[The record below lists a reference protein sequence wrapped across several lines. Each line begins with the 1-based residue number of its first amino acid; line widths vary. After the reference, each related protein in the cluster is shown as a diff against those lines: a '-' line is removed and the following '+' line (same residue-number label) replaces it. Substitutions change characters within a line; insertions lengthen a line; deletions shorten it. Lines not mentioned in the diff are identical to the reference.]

1 MRPYHPYRPYSHYR
15 ACSDHAPLKHPSRF
29 GIKPGVKA
37 TAPALP
43 KARLLAVAAMM
54 AVAGLTATAA
64 HARTPVDGIA
74 AVVNGSP
81 ILLSEIEEL
90 RMAMQQQRPGFA
102 SLDVAAQREEALD
115 RIVDDKV
122 LLEKARQD
130 TTLNVTDRDIEA
142 RVADMYA
149 RIAQQQGGERQ
160 LEAALRQATGMSL
173 GQFKARLGEQVR
185 ENILR
190 QRIQM
195 KYVGDPQ
202 PSQLQVREFY
212 NKYKDSLPVQ
222 RDVARL
228 SHLQWRVKADAN
240 IEAEARDKALA
251 LVRRLNEGEAF
262 ADLARLHSDD
272 YSGREGGDLG
282 YTKRGTLDADYE
294 RAAFALD
301 IGDYTRRPVRTRF
314 GYHLIRVT
322 GKRDNE
328 IRTSHILTRVLPSA
342 ADTARARTWLDSLG
356 RTLTTQAAFTNA
368 ARAHSDDRKTRD
380 LGGDLGWFS
389 RDSLAGVYK
398 SVVDTLNEG
407 AVSSPILIGDSWHIF
422 RLDHKVSERRLTLEE
437 DYATISQYAREWLIG
452 ERIAGLIK
460 TWREQMH
467 IGNRLALFNGSSSAP
482 SPRGSSSGED
492 ETGGDTGRR
501 DDLPGAAEPSGTV
514 DEGDGGG
521 NDGTTSGE
529 PE

>member
-1 MRPYHPYRPYSHYR
+1 MHQNIS
-15 ACSDHAPLKHPSRF
+15 LKSPSPTDMKR
-29 GIKPGVKA
+29 GGMA
-37 TAPALP
+37 TAFPSLT
-43 KARLLAVAAMM
+43 ARLLAVAAVL
-54 AVAGLTATAA
+54 AVSGLTATAA

-81 ILLSEIEEL
+81 ILLSEIDEL
-90 RMAMQQQRPGFA
+90 RVAMQQQRPGFA
-102 SLDVAAQREEALD
+102 SLSVAAQREEALD

-130 TTLNVTDRDIEA
+130 TTLNVSDREVEA

-149 RIAQQQGGERQ
+149 RVAQQQGGERQ

-185 ENILR
+185 ENVLR

-202 PSQLQVREFY
+202 PSQLQVRQFFD
-212 NKYKDSLPVQ
+212 KYQDSLPVQ

-228 SHLQWRVKADAN
+228 SHLQWRVKADAG
-240 IEAEARDKALA
+240 IETEAREKSLS
-251 LVRRLNEGEAF
+251 LVRRLTEGEAF
-262 ADLARLHSDD
+262 AELARLHSDD

-328 IRTSHILTRVLPSA
+328 IRTSHILTRVTPAA
-342 ADTARARTWLDSLG
+342 ADSARARTWLDSLG

-368 ARAHSDDRKTRD
+368 ARTHSDDRKTRD

-398 SVVDTLNEG
+398 SVVDTLQEG
-407 AVSSPILIGDSWHIF
+407 AVSGPILIGDSWHIF
-422 RLDHKVSERRLTLEE
+422 RLDHKVRERRLTLEE
-437 DYATISQYAREWLIG
+437 DYTVISQYTREWLIG

-467 IGNRLALFNGSSSAP
+467 IGNRLALFAGGSGSTGIDPNEDGEAVE
-482 SPRGSSSGED
+482 PRPVDTPDASDGADDTPESG
-492 ETGGDTGRR
+492 
-501 DDLPGAAEPSGTV
+501 
-514 DEGDGGG
+514 
-521 NDGTTSGE
+521 GE

>member
-1 MRPYHPYRPYSHYR
+1 MPHTTPLNTSSLVRPQ
-15 ACSDHAPLKHPSRF
+15 PLKAVNAVGR
-29 GIKPGVKA
+29 A
-37 TAPALP
+37 TAFSLRSFRP
-43 KARLLAVAAMM
+43 LAVAAMM
-54 AVAGLTATAA
+54 TAAGMMATAA

-81 ILLSEIEEL
+81 ILLSEIDEL
-90 RMAMQQQRPGFA
+90 RLAMQQQRPGFSA
-102 SLDVAAQREEALD
+102 LSVADQRQEALD

-130 TTLNVTDRDIEA
+130 TTLTVTEREVEG

-149 RIAQQQGGERQ
+149 RVAQQQGGERQ
-160 LEAALRQATGMSL
+160 LETALRQATGMSL
-173 GQFKARLGEQVR
+173 GQFKARLAEQVR

-202 PSQLQVREFY
+202 PSQLQVREFFD
-212 NKYKDSLPVQ
+212 KYKDSLPVQ

-228 SHLQWRVKADAN
+228 SHLQWRVKADAK

-251 LVRRLNEGEAF
+251 LVRRLAEGESF

-301 IGDYTRRPVRTRF
+301 IGDHTRRPVRTRF

-328 IRTSHILTRVLPSA
+328 IRTSHILTRVIPSA
-342 ADTARARTWLDSLG
+342 ADTARARAWLDSLG
-356 RTLTTQAAFTNA
+356 RTLTTHAAFSTA
-368 ARAHSDDRKTRD
+368 ARTWSDDRKTRD

-407 AVSSPILIGDSWHIF
+407 AVSAPILIGDSWHIF
-422 RLDHKVSERRLTLEE
+422 RLDHKVRERRLTLEE
-437 DYATISQYAREWLIG
+437 DYTIISQYAREWLVG
-452 ERIAGLIK
+452 ERIAGLIR
-460 TWREQMH
+460 TWRDQMH
-467 IGNRLALFNGSSSAP
+467 IGNRLSLFSGSP
-482 SPRGSSSGED
+482 
-492 ETGGDTGRR
+492 GGDSSFG
-501 DDLPGAAEPSGTV
+501 DES
-514 DEGDGGG
+514 DEGDEADEA
-521 NDGTTSGE
+521 DGADETVPRDVPEPSGE